1 MRHCVTSSILLS
13 VTFLTMAVFIIK
25 VLTNVA
31 PGQVAGETI
40 NHPPITVSFSFG
52 GEGQFSIFGYSSPQA
67 LVNLDAIGS
76 HDDVRAN
83 QDGYFVFSNRPSP
96 LFPQES
102 CLTAQDQLGRIST
115 PICLPPFPTNYNIS
129 IGPIILP
136 PTASFNNPATGGDY
150 YIGDEVILSGQTIP
164 NTDVDLS
171 MFTKEK
177 NSSKIATLPHGYIA
191 KKIPDLSKQFNNVTM
206 KQFSLIRSVE
216 AFSFPE
222 LMTKSDTRGN
232 YSIALPSS
240 SSKTYRLFAQT
251 NFQSQ
256 TSPKSLTLE
265 LKILPLW
272 MIIIKF
278 LLFLWAMI
286 KSRLLEI
293 VLLAEIVAVIA
304 YLLKYYSQP
313 HQLMIIEHQIV
324 KRENYL
330 PTVGISNDK

>member
-1 MRHCVTSSILLS
+1 
-13 VTFLTMAVFIIK
+13 MAVFVIK
-25 VLTNVA
+25 VLANFT

-83 QDGYFVFSNRPSP
+83 RDGYFVFTNRPSP

-115 PICLPPFPTNYNIS
+115 PVCLPPFPTDYNIS

-136 PTASFNNPATGGDY
+136 PTASFNNPATGSDY

-164 NTDVDLS
+164 NTDVNLS
-171 MFTKEK
+171 MFTDETQ
-177 NSSKIATLPHGYIA
+177 NSKLKTQNYNSKL
-191 KKIPDLSKQFNNVTM
+191 KKDESGRILDFLVKPVN
-206 KQFSLIRSVE
+206 

-222 LMTKSDTRGN
+222 LATKSDSKGN
-232 YSIALPSS
+232 YSISLPSS
-240 SSKTYRLFAQT
+240 SNKTYRLFAQT

-272 MIIIKF
+272 MIIIKL
-278 LLFLWAMI
+278 LLFLWSII

-293 VLLAEIVAVIA
+293 VLLAEIVSVCY
-304 YLLKYYSQP
+304 YLFNWYFKPFYLKRNRA
-313 HQLMIIEHQIV
+313 IILRNNLGLVLEAHELV
-324 KRENYL
+324 KRENLL
-330 PTVGISNDK
+330 PIQE